1 MNLRL
6 LSTFGLVMLALQ
18 LAACSEKTSSTSRL
32 PDSVATVGIQV
43 KSPIRSLNIKQKIE
57 LPISIVNN
65 GTASIPSEG
74 KDGGKFKVNATYHW
88 LREGGEVAVWDG
100 LRTPLPKDIL
110 KGKELEMPLVIEAP
124 GEPGRYILVIDL
136 VQEGA
141 VWFEQT
147 GSQTAR
153 MLFNIK
159 N

>member
-1 MNLRL
+1 MKFRSLSIIGVAL
-6 LSTFGLVMLALQ
+6 LVLH

-32 PDSVATVGIQV
+32 PDDVATVGIQV
-43 KSPIRSLNIKQKIE
+43 KSPIRRLKTNQKIE

-65 GTASIPSEG
+65 GTAAIPSEG
-74 KDGGKFKVNATYHW
+74 KEDGKFKVNATYHW
-88 LREGGEVAVWDG
+88 LREGGESVVWDG
-100 LRTPLPKDIL
+100 LRTPLSKDIL
-110 KGKELEMPLVIEAP
+110 KGNDLEMLLALQAP

-153 MLFNIK
+153 MLFTIEN
-159 N
+159 